1 MKNVEKVLL
10 QTGKFTKGEID
21 SALESFNRNS
31 DLVWKSFVGAGRVTE
46 IEVFTALAN
55 VLSLEFVD
63 IRYME
68 IAVEALAALPASV
81 CRKERILPL
90 SVKGNYLIIGTDNP
104 NNFQAIDT
112 ITASSNKTI
121 VVKVVAP
128 STLQDLLNRYY
139 RADEEIDKLSEEL
152 EQVSTEEADVVEQV
166 DDSDESP
173 IVRFVNLLI
182 AQAIQDRASD
192 IHVEPG
198 EKELRIRYR
207 IDGVLHVI
215 QKADK
220 TIQRGVI
227 SRLKV
232 MSEIDIAERRKPQ
245 DGRMSIKHG
254 GKSIDIRV
262 VTLPVIW
269 GEKVIMRI
277 LDHSNEKRDI
287 TSIGMSPRNEKI
299 FRNAIS
305 KPHGMVLVTG
315 PTGSGKSTTNYVV
328 LEEISNDSVNVITVE
343 NPIEKR
349 ISGVAQMQTNIKAGM
364 TFDSVLPAILRSD
377 PDIVLVGE
385 IRDTET
391 ARLAID
397 ASMTGHLVLSTLH
410 TNGAPETAAR
420 LVEMGVDPYL
430 VGSSVSCVLAQRLA
444 RRLCKDCRI
453 ESEDDADLRERV
465 GFPYADETI
474 YVPVGCVNCSNTG
487 FRGRI
492 ALTEVMEVDDEI
504 EALINAGNSATV
516 IRRAAEKNGLV
527 PLRDDGWL
535 KVKMGITTIEEILRV
550 TS

>member
-10 QTGKFTKGEID
+10 HTGKVTKGEID
-21 SALESFNRNS
+21 SAFDRFNHDS
-31 DLVWKSFVGAGRVTE
+31 EKVWRSFVADGRLTE
-46 IEVFTALAN
+46 IEVFNTLAD

-68 IAVEALAALPASV
+68 ISVEALASLPAAI
-81 CRKERILPL
+81 CRKERLLPL
-90 SVKGNYLIIGTDNP
+90 SVKGNYLFIGTDNP
-104 NNFQAIDT
+104 NNFRAIDT
-112 ITASSNKTI
+112 ITASSNKTV

-128 STLQDLLNRYY
+128 STLQDMLNRHY

-152 EQVSTEEADVVEQV
+152 EQVSTDETETV
-166 DDSDESP
+166 DEVSDSDESP

-198 EKELRIRYR
+198 ENELKIRYR

-277 LDHSNEKRDI
+277 LDHSSEKRDI

-349 ISGVAQMQTNIKAGM
+349 IAGVAQMQTNPKAGM
-364 TFDSVLPAILRSD
+364 TFDAVLPAILRSD

-444 RRLCKDCRI
+444 RRLCTDCKI
-453 ESEDDADLRERV
+453 ESTDDAELRERV
-465 GFPYADETI
+465 GFPYPDETI

-492 ALTEVMEVDDEI
+492 ALTEVMEVSDEI

-516 IRRAAEKNGLV
+516 IRRAAEASGLV